1 MIIEAD
7 FLNHWK
13 TKALGNA
20 IGDLAAI
27 RALLSLWAHCQKR
40 RAWEFRLTSVMLA
53 GICDYHGDKTQIDAF
68 WESMRELQFIDPTPE
83 SGWFRVHEWGETNI
97 SLVAKWAAPMK
108 RKAADYPPRG
118 SKASTQD
125 TSNDYSSDHSLDAS
139 SVPAIGLDRIGE
151 DRIGLDGSG
160 EKEKEEGLMRGAG
173 TLRWFPESGWQG
185 VDDALLTELG
195 TAYPACNVPRQL
207 LCMEQW
213 LKANPA
219 KAKKSNWRR
228 FVNNWLKAEQ
238 DRGGD
243 LHTLPPPTS
252 QLTSG
257 TPFLAQKKE
266 GGPPPDDAP
275 SSIKPADFPWRAV
288 AENCEGWIPEG
299 EWEDQTVR
307 SRKTLRETWT
317 SLSTSGKAAIS
328 ALAQGGA
335 KAEPA

>member
-27 RALLSLWAHCQKR
+27 RALLSLWGHCQKR
-40 RAWEFRLTSVMLA
+40 RAWEFRLTAPMLA
-53 GICDYHGDKTQIDAF
+53 GICDYHGDKAQIDAF
-68 WESMRELQFIDPTPE
+68 WDSMRELGFIDPTPE
-83 SGWFRVHEWGETNI
+83 LGWFRVHEWGETNI

-108 RKAADYPPRG
+108 KKAADYPPRG
-118 SKASTQD
+118 SKAA
-125 TSNDYSSDHSLDAS
+125 SSDQPQESSSDPSLEFS
-139 SVPAIGLDRIGE
+139 SVPAIGLDRIGL
-151 DRIGLDGSG
+151 DRIGWDGIG

-173 TLRWFPESGWQG
+173 SLRWLPDSGWQG
-185 VDDALLTELG
+185 VDSALLTELG

-228 FVNNWLKAEQ
+228 FVTNWLKAEQ

-252 QLTSG
+252 QLPSD

-266 GGPPPDDAP
+266 GGPPPVDP
-275 SSIKPADFPWRAV
+275 PPTVKPADFPWRAV
-288 AENCEGWIPEG
+288 AENCEGWTPEG

-307 SRKTLRETWT
+307 SRKTLRETWAA
-317 SLSTSGKAAIS
+317 LSASGKSAIW

-335 KAEPA
+335 KADPS